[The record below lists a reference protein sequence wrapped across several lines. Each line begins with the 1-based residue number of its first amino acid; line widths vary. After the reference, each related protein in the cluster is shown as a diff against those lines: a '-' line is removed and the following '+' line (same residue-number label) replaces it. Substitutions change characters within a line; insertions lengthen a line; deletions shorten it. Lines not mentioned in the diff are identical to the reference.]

1 MSISYQLSNFIVA
14 VMTDYAE
21 TTSEL
26 VFTMDGVQPITIPI
40 SDDFIPESTEE
51 FFVHLQ
57 ATAPTSVT
65 IVQPTAQAT
74 VTILDNDSEY

>member
-1 MSISYQLSNFIVA
+1 MSIYQLSNFIVA
-14 VMTDYAE
+14 DMTDYTE
-21 TTSEL
+21 TTSDL

-57 ATAPTSVT
+57 ATGPSSVT
-65 IVQPTAQAT
+65 IGQPTAQAT